1 MLVVRRSVRH
11 SDREALQ
18 AIILYAQWC
27 SSPKSENGLGGEVPS
42 VGILGKERL
51 DGEDKSGGNQTGG
64 VL

>member
-1 MLVVRRSVRH
+1 MFVIPIGRHCRRYFCI
-11 SDREALQ
+11 AL
-18 AIILYAQWC
+18 WC

-51 DGEDKSGGNQTGG
+51 DGEVKSGGNQTGG